1 MCESSSEI
9 LEVLVVGRGRGRGRG
24 CGSGDGSKGAGGR
37 NARPS
42 SEHSVVNEERRLVL
56 ELC

>member
-1 MCESSSEI
+1 MSESSSEI
-9 LEVLVVGRGRGRGRG
+9 LEVLVVGCGCGCG

-42 SEHSVVNEERRLVL
+42 SEHSVVNEEQ
-56 ELC
+56 